1 MRAMLLLVLVCL
13 SGCAKDLTG
22 IETSHDTNLAE
33 PKITYLGVGGWLLN
47 WKNEGLLFA
56 PSFSNPG
63 FPPLLVRPNPTR
75 IDAHMPLVPQVGV
88 LLIGHAHYDHLLD
101 VPHIMQH
108 QARNATAYGNATVG
122 HTLAAVKDPPLRFVN
137 VEPKMVRVHCRTPEC
152 YLADPEAQWTYD
164 GHFRFMAIQSQHA
177 PHIAGLDL
185 LKGSYYE
192 DLETLPTYV
201 RNWKEGTT
209 LAFLVDLLDDDLKTP
224 IYRIHYQ
231 DSASNPPYGFPP
243 LMPDGKSVD
252 VVIMCGASTDQ
263 VVGYPDA
270 LLRYLHPR
278 RLLIGHWE
286 DFFDNDLNKP
296 PRLLRGQREGDMLDR
311 ISRDFPKLEKFM
323 PYPLTEVAL
332 PPLPEPKPQL
342 AD

>member
-1 MRAMLLLVLVCL
+1 MRAMLLLVLVFL
-13 SGCAKDLTG
+13 TGCAKDLTG
-22 IETSHDTNLAE
+22 TEPTSHDTGFAE

-47 WKNEGLLFA
+47 WKDEGLLFA

-75 IDAHMPLVPQVGV
+75 IDAHMPPVPEVGV

-101 VPHIMQH
+101 VPHIMQQ

-122 HTLAAVKDPPLRFVN
+122 HTLAAVDPPLRFVN

-152 YLADPEAQWTYD
+152 YLADPEAQWTRI
-164 GHFRFMAIQSQHA
+164 GHIRFMAIQSKHA

-185 LKGSYYE
+185 LEGSYYE
-192 DLETLPTYV
+192 GLETLPTYV

-224 IYRIHYQ
+224 IYRLHYQ

-243 LMPDGKSVD
+243 LMPDGKRVD

-278 RLLIGHWE
+278 LLLIGHWE
-286 DFFDNDLNKP
+286 DFFDNDLNQP
-296 PRLLRGQREGDMLDR
+296 PRLLRRQREGDMLDR
-311 ISRDFPKLEKFM
+311 ISRDFPTLKKFM

-332 PPLPEPKPQL
+332 PEPEPQL
-342 AD
+342 AH

>member
-1 MRAMLLLVLVCL
+1 MRAMLLLVLVFL
-13 SGCAKDLTG
+13 TGCAKDLTG
-22 IETSHDTNLAE
+22 TEPTSHDTGLAKS
-33 PKITYLGVGGWLLN
+33 KITYLGVGGWLLN
-47 WKNEGLLFA
+47 WKDEGLLFA

-63 FPPLLVRPNPTR
+63 FPPLLVRANPTR
-75 IDAHMPLVPQVGV
+75 IDAHMPPVPDVRV

-101 VPHIMQH
+101 VPHIMQR
-108 QARNATAYGNATVG
+108 QARQATAYGNATVG
-122 HTLAAVKDPPLRFVN
+122 HTLAAVKPPLRFVN

-152 YLADPEAQWTYD
+152 YLADPEAQWTRI
-164 GHFRFMAIQSQHA
+164 GHIRFMAIESKHA

-185 LKGSYYE
+185 LKGSYYD
-192 DLETLPTYV
+192 DLDTLPTYV
-201 RNWKEGTT
+201 GNWKEGTT

-224 IYRIHYQ
+224 IYRLHYQ

-243 LMPDGKSVD
+243 LMPDGKGVD

-278 RLLIGHWE
+278 LLLIGHWE

-311 ISRDFPKLEKFM
+311 ISRDFPKLEIFM
-323 PYPLTEVAL
+323 PHPLTEVAL
-332 PPLPEPKPQL
+332 PPLKPKP
-342 AD
+342 